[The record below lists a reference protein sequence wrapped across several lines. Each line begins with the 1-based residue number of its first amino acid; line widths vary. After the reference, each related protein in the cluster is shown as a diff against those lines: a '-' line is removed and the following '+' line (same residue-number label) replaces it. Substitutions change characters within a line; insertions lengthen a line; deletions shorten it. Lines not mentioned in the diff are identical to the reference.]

1 MSISAWKDINWSLA
15 DKRILRYQTRIYKA
29 AKDGNISKAKCLQKR
44 LLRSTDAKLI
54 AVRRVTTLNKG
65 KKTPGI
71 DRQIYVTDIE
81 KVKLVKRL
89 RLDGKGLPIRRAYI
103 PKPGKSEKRPLG
115 ITTVGDRAK
124 QALCKLALEPEWE
137 ARFEINSYGSRP
149 GRNCQDAMEAIFS
162 SLRNHSK
169 EEGYHK
175 YVLDADIFK
184 CFDQID
190 HTYLLKKL
198 NTLPEMEA
206 QVKAWLKAGIMEEF
220 SKTKQWKDIPE
231 NQKETSQGGI
241 ISPLLSN
248 IALHG
253 MEEHMKDWICTKPSF
268 AKTNQYSKIAKRKSL
283 SIIRYVDDFVIIHK
297 DENIIR
303 EAKVEISK
311 WLWDGPRLVLSEE
324 KTAIRKTNNG
334 FNFLGFT
341 CITITRGSSTRTK
354 IYPSRL
360 SQARLLLKV
369 RKIVINNRNAS
380 SYNLINLLRPVI
392 MGWANY
398 FRFSECSSI
407 FNKLTH
413 LIFQKLRAW
422 VFRRD
427 TRNGKK
433 EVKQRYFP
441 SNKSYFFDDS
451 KHQDNWVLHGKQLG
465 KSGISKENW
474 LPHLSWVKSRKW
486 VKIRGDYSPYNG
498 DNLYWRKRTINKGTW
513 NTRQRK
519 LIKSQKGFCLY
530 CKTLFLID
538 SVVEVDH
545 IIPSSKGGKD
555 VYSNLQLL
563 HKYCHI
569 LKTRDDNL
577 YTNNYQPIQQK
588 SENADI
594 ISFRQEPDEVK
605 ISRPDLSTGA
615 KVTRPLV

>member
-1 MSISAWKDINWSLA
+1 MSIPAWKDINWSLT
-15 DKRILRYQTRIYKA
+15 DKRIFRYQTRIYNA
-29 AKDGNISKAKCLQKR
+29 ARDGNISKVKCLQKR
-44 LLRSTDAKLI
+44 LLKSPDAKLI

-65 KKTPGI
+65 KTTPGI
-71 DRQIYVTDIE
+71 DGQIYVTDIE
-81 KVKLVKRL
+81 KIKLVKRL
-89 RLDGKGLPIRRAYI
+89 RLDGKALPIRRAYI
-103 PKPGKSEKRPLG
+103 PKPGKIEKRPLG
-115 ITTVGDRAK
+115 IPTVGDRAK
-124 QALCKLALEPEWE
+124 QTLCKLALEPEWE
-137 ARFEINSYGSRP
+137 ARFEINSYGFRP
-149 GRNCQDAMEAIFS
+149 GRNCQDAMEAIFT
-162 SLRNHSK
+162 SLRNHSNDK
-169 EEGYHK
+169 GYHK
-175 YVLDADIFK
+175 YVLDADISK

-206 QVKAWLKAGIMEEF
+206 QVKAWLKVGIMEEF
-220 SKTKQWKDIPE
+220 SKTKQWNDIPE
-231 NQKETSQGGI
+231 NQKGTPQGGI

-253 MEEHMKDWICTKPSF
+253 MEEHMKDWISTKSSF
-268 AKTNQYSKIAKRKSL
+268 AKTNTYSKTAKRKSL
-283 SIIRYVDDFVIIHK
+283 SIIRYADDFVIIHK
-297 DENIIR
+297 DENIIS
-303 EAKVEISK
+303 EAKAEISK

-324 KTAIRKTNNG
+324 KTAIRNTNKS
-334 FNFLGFT
+334 FDFLGFT
-341 CITITRGSSTRTK
+341 CVTITRGSSTRAK

-369 RKIVINNRNAS
+369 RQIVINNRNAS

-392 MGWANY
+392 IGWANY
-398 FRFSECSSI
+398 FRFGECSSI
-407 FNKLTH
+407 FSKLTH

-441 SNKSYFFDDS
+441 SNKTYLFDGT

-465 KSGISKENW
+465 KSGIGKENW

-498 DNLYWRKRTINKGTW
+498 DNLYWGKRTINKGTW
-513 NTRQRK
+513 NIRQRK
-519 LIKSQKGFCLY
+519 LIKSQKGCCPY

-563 HKYCHI
+563 HKHCHI
-569 LKTRDDNL
+569 LKTREDNVSKK
-577 YTNNYQPIQQK
+577 NYQPI
-588 SENADI
+588 
-594 ISFRQEPDEVK
+594 
-605 ISRPDLSTGA
+605 
-615 KVTRPLV
+615 

>member
-1 MSISAWKDINWSLA
+1 MSIAAWKDINWPLV

-29 AKDGNISKAKCLQKR
+29 AKEGNISKAKCLQKR

-54 AVRRVTTLNKG
+54 AVRLVTTLNKG
-65 KKTPGI
+65 KTTSGV
-71 DRQIYVTDIE
+71 DGQIYVTDIE
-81 KVKLVKRL
+81 KIKLVKQL
-89 RLDGKGLPIRRAYI
+89 RLDRKALPICRAYI
-103 PKPGKSEKRPLG
+103 LKPGKSEKRPLR
-115 ITTVGDRAK
+115 ILIVGDRAK
-124 QALCKLALEPEWE
+124 QSLCKLALEPEWE

-149 GRNCQDAMEAIFS
+149 ARNCQDAMEAILS

-175 YVLDADIFK
+175 YVLDADISK

-190 HTYLLKKL
+190 HIYLLKKL

-206 QVKAWLKAGIMEEF
+206 QVKAWLKAGIMEEL
-220 SKTKQWKDIPE
+220 SKTKQWEDIPE
-231 NQKETSQGGI
+231 NQKGTPQGGI

-253 MEEHMKDWICTKPSF
+253 MEKHMKDWICKKPSF
-268 AKTNQYSKIAKRKSL
+268 AKTNQSSKIAKRKSL
-283 SIIRYVDDFVIIHK
+283 SIIRYVADFVIIHK

-303 EAKVEISK
+303 EAKAEISK
-311 WLWDGPRLVLSEE
+311 WLWDGPRLILSEE
-324 KTAIRKTNNG
+324 KTAIRKTTNG
-334 FNFLGFT
+334 FDFLGFT
-341 CITITRGSSTRTK
+341 CITITRGSSKRTK

-369 RKIVINNRNAS
+369 RKIIINNRNAS

-407 FNKLTH
+407 FKKLTH

-441 SNKSYFFDDS
+441 SNKSYFFDGS
-451 KHQDNWVLHGKQLG
+451 KHQDNWVLHGKQQS
-465 KSGISKENW
+465 KSGISKGNW

-498 DNLYWRKRTINKGTW
+498 DNLYWGKRTINKGT
-513 NTRQRK
+513 
-519 LIKSQKGFCLY
+519 G
-530 CKTLFLID
+530 TLDNETDQIAKRVL
-538 SVVEVDH
+538 
-545 IIPSSKGGKD
+545 P
-555 VYSNLQLL
+555 LL
-563 HKYCHI
+563 
-569 LKTRDDNL
+569 
-577 YTNNYQPIQQK
+577 
-588 SENADI
+588 
-594 ISFRQEPDEVK
+594 
-605 ISRPDLSTGA
+605 
-615 KVTRPLV
+615 

>member
-1 MSISAWKDINWSLA
+1 MSIPAWKDINWSLT

-29 AKDGNISKAKCLQKR
+29 ARDGNISKVKCLQKR
-44 LLRSTDAKLI
+44 LLKSPDAKLI

-65 KKTPGI
+65 KTTPGI
-71 DRQIYVTDIE
+71 DGQIYVTDIE
-81 KVKLVKRL
+81 KIKLVKRL
-89 RLDGKGLPIRRAYI
+89 RLDGKALPIRRAYI
-103 PKPGKSEKRPLG
+103 PKPGKTEKRPLG
-115 ITTVGDRAK
+115 IPTVGDRAK

-149 GRNCQDAMEAIFS
+149 GRNCQDAMEAIFT
-162 SLRNHSK
+162 SLRNHSNDK
-169 EEGYHK
+169 GYHK
-175 YVLDADIFK
+175 YVLDADISK

-220 SKTKQWKDIPE
+220 SKTKQWNDISE
-231 NQKETSQGGI
+231 NQKGTPQGGI

-268 AKTNQYSKIAKRKSL
+268 AKTNKYSKIAKRKSL
-283 SIIRYVDDFVIIHK
+283 SIIRYVDNFVIIHK

-303 EAKVEISK
+303 EAKAEISK

-324 KTAIRKTNNG
+324 KTAIRNTNKS
-334 FNFLGFT
+334 FDFLGFT
-341 CITITRGSSTRTK
+341 CITITRGSSTRAK

-369 RKIVINNRNAS
+369 RQIVINNRNAS

-392 MGWANY
+392 IGWANY

-407 FNKLTH
+407 FSKLTH

-441 SNKSYFFDDS
+441 SNKTYLFDGT

-465 KSGISKENW
+465 KSGIGKENW

-486 VKIRGDYSPYNG
+486 VKILGDYSPYNG
-498 DNLYWRKRTINKGTW
+498 DNLYWGKRTINKGTW
-513 NTRQRK
+513 NIRQRK
-519 LIKSQKGFCLY
+519 LIKSQKGCCPY
-530 CKTLFLID
+530 CKTPFLID

-563 HKYCHI
+563 HKHCHI
-569 LKTRDDNL
+569 LKTREDNVFKK
-577 YTNNYQPIQQK
+577 NYQPIQK
-588 SENADI
+588 I
-594 ISFRQEPDEVK
+594 VK
-605 ISRPDLSTGA
+605 TQ
-615 KVTRPLV
+615 T

>member
-1 MSISAWKDINWSLA
+1 MSIPAWKDINWSLT
-15 DKRILRYQTRIYKA
+15 DKRTLRYQTRIYKA
-29 AKDGNISKAKCLQKR
+29 ARGGNISKVKCLQKR
-44 LLRSTDAKLI
+44 LLKSPDAKLI

-65 KKTPGI
+65 KTTQGI
-71 DRQIYVTDIE
+71 DGQIYVTDIE
-81 KVKLVKRL
+81 KIKLVKRL
-89 RLDGKGLPIRRAYI
+89 RLDGKALPIRRVYI
-103 PKPGKSEKRPLG
+103 PKPGKTEKRPLG
-115 ITTVGDRAK
+115 IPTVGDRAK

-149 GRNCQDAMEAIFS
+149 GRNCQDAIEAIFT
-162 SLRNHSK
+162 SLRNHSNDK
-169 EEGYHK
+169 GYHK
-175 YVLDADIFK
+175 YVLDADISK

-206 QVKAWLKAGIMEEF
+206 QIKAWLKAGIMEEF
-220 SKTKQWKDIPE
+220 SKTKQWNDIPE
-231 NQKETSQGGI
+231 NQKGTPQGGI

-253 MEEHMKDWICTKPSF
+253 MEEHMKGWICTKPSF
-268 AKTNQYSKIAKRKSL
+268 AKTNKSSKIAKRKSL

-303 EAKVEISK
+303 EAKAEISK

-324 KTAIRKTNNG
+324 KTAIRNTNKS
-334 FNFLGFT
+334 FDFLGFT
-341 CITITRGSSTRTK
+341 CITITRGSSTRAK

-369 RKIVINNRNAS
+369 RQIVINNRNAS

-392 MGWANY
+392 IGWANY

-407 FNKLTH
+407 FSKLTH

-433 EVKQRYFP
+433 EVKQRYFL
-441 SNKSYFFDDS
+441 SNKTYLFDDT

-465 KSGISKENW
+465 KSGIGKENW

-486 VKIRGDYSPYNG
+486 VKILGDYSPYNG
-498 DNLYWRKRTINKGTW
+498 DNLYWGKRTINKGTW
-513 NTRQRK
+513 NIRQRK
-519 LIKSQKGFCLY
+519 LIKSQKGCCLY
-530 CKTLFLID
+530 CKTPFLID
-538 SVVEVDH
+538 SVVEIDH

-563 HKYCHI
+563 HKHCHI
-569 LKTRDDNL
+569 LKTRQDNIIKK
-577 YTNNYQPIQQK
+577 NYQPIQK
-588 SENADI
+588 I
-594 ISFRQEPDEVK
+594 VK
-605 ISRPDLSTGA
+605 TQ
-615 KVTRPLV
+615 T

>member
-29 AKDGNISKAKCLQKR
+29 AKEGNISTVKCLQKR
-44 LLRSTDAKLI
+44 LLKSLDAKLI

-65 KKTPGI
+65 KTTAGV
-71 DRQIYVTDIE
+71 DGQIYVTDIE
-81 KVKLVKRL
+81 KIKLVKRL
-89 RLDGKGLPIRRAYI
+89 RLDGKALPIRCTFI

-115 ITTVGDRAK
+115 IPAVGDRAK

-137 ARFEINSYGSRP
+137 ARFESNSYGSRP

-175 YVLDADIFK
+175 YVLDADISK

-198 NTLPEMEA
+198 NTLPEMET

-231 NQKETSQGGI
+231 NQKGTPQGGI

-253 MEEHMKDWICTKPSF
+253 MEEHMKDWICTKSSF

-303 EAKVEISK
+303 EAKAEISK
-311 WLWDGPRLVLSEE
+311 WLWDGPRLLFSEE
-324 KTAIRKTNNG
+324 KTAIRNTNQG

-341 CITITRGSSTRTK
+341 CITITRGSSTKAK
-354 IYPSRL
+354 IYPSRA

-369 RKIVINNRNAS
+369 RQIIINNRNAS

-398 FRFSECSSI
+398 FRFSECASI
-407 FNKLTH
+407 FSKLTH

-441 SNKSYFFDDS
+441 GNKSYFFDGT

-486 VKIRGDYSPYNG
+486 VKIRGDYSPFNG

-513 NTRQRK
+513 NIRQRK
-519 LIKSQKGFCLY
+519 LIKSQKGFCPY
-530 CKTLFLID
+530 CKTPFLID

-555 VYSNLQLL
+555 VYLNLQLL
-563 HKYCHI
+563 HKHCHI
-569 LKTRDDNL
+569 LKTREDNL
-577 YTNNYQPIQQK
+577 YIKNYQPIQQK
-588 SENADI
+588 
-594 ISFRQEPDEVK
+594 VK
-605 ISRPDLSTGA
+605 TQ
-615 KVTRPLV
+615 T

>member
-1 MSISAWKDINWSLA
+1 MSIPAWKDINWSLT

-29 AKDGNISKAKCLQKR
+29 ARDGNISKVKCLQKR
-44 LLRSTDAKLI
+44 LLKSPDAKLI

-65 KKTPGI
+65 KTTPGI
-71 DRQIYVTDIE
+71 DGQIYVTDIE
-81 KVKLVKRL
+81 KIKLVKRL
-89 RLDGKGLPIRRAYI
+89 RLDGKALPIRRAYI
-103 PKPGKSEKRPLG
+103 PKPGKTEKRPLG
-115 ITTVGDRAK
+115 IPTVGDRAK

-149 GRNCQDAMEAIFS
+149 GRNCQDAMEAIFT
-162 SLRNHSK
+162 SLRNHSNDK
-169 EEGYHK
+169 GYHK
-175 YVLDADIFK
+175 YVLDADISK

-220 SKTKQWKDIPE
+220 SKTKQWNDIPE
-231 NQKETSQGGI
+231 NQKGTPQGGI

-268 AKTNQYSKIAKRKSL
+268 AKTNKYSKIAKRKSL

-303 EAKVEISK
+303 EAKAEISK

-324 KTAIRKTNNG
+324 KTAIRNTNKS
-334 FNFLGFT
+334 FDFLGFT
-341 CITITRGSSTRTK
+341 CITITRGSSTRAK

-369 RKIVINNRNAS
+369 RQIVINNRNAS

-392 MGWANY
+392 IGWANY

-407 FNKLTH
+407 FSKLTH

-441 SNKSYFFDDS
+441 SNKAYLFDGT

-465 KSGISKENW
+465 KSGIVKENW

-486 VKIRGDYSPYNG
+486 VKILGDYSPYNG
-498 DNLYWRKRTINKGTW
+498 DNLYWGKRTINKGTW
-513 NTRQRK
+513 NIRQRK
-519 LIKSQKGFCLY
+519 LIKSQKGCCPY
-530 CKTLFLID
+530 CKTPFLID

-563 HKYCHI
+563 HKHCHI
-569 LKTRDDNL
+569 SKTRKDMINI
-577 YTNNYQPIQQK
+577 N
-588 SENADI
+588 
-594 ISFRQEPDEVK
+594 
-605 ISRPDLSTGA
+605 
-615 KVTRPLV
+615 

>member
-1 MSISAWKDINWSLA
+1 MSITAWKDINWSLA

-29 AKDGNISKAKCLQKR
+29 AKEGNISKVKCLQKR
-44 LLRSTDAKLI
+44 LLKSPDAKLI

-65 KKTPGI
+65 KTTAGV
-71 DRQIYVTDIE
+71 DGQIYVTDIE
-81 KVKLVKRL
+81 KIKLVKRL
-89 RLDGKGLPIRRAYI
+89 RLDGKALPIRRTFI

-115 ITTVGDRAK
+115 IPTVGDRAK

-137 ARFEINSYGSRP
+137 ARFESNSYGSRP

-175 YVLDADIFK
+175 YVLDADISK

-198 NTLPEMEA
+198 NTLPEMET

-231 NQKETSQGGI
+231 NQKGTPQGGI

-268 AKTNQYSKIAKRKSL
+268 AETNQYSKIAKRKSL

-311 WLWDGPRLVLSEE
+311 WLWDGPRLLFSEE
-324 KTAIRKTNNG
+324 KTAIRNTNQG

-341 CITITRGSSTRTK
+341 CITITRGSSTRAK
-354 IYPSRL
+354 IYPSRA

-369 RKIVINNRNAS
+369 RQIVINNRNVS

-398 FRFSECSSI
+398 FRFSECASI
-407 FNKLTH
+407 FSKLTH

-441 SNKSYFFDDS
+441 SNKSYFFDDT

-498 DNLYWRKRTINKGTW
+498 DNLYWGKRTINKGT
-513 NTRQRK
+513 
-519 LIKSQKGFCLY
+519 G
-530 CKTLFLID
+530 TLDNETDQIAKRVL
-538 SVVEVDH
+538 
-545 IIPSSKGGKD
+545 P
-555 VYSNLQLL
+555 LL
-563 HKYCHI
+563 
-569 LKTRDDNL
+569 
-577 YTNNYQPIQQK
+577 
-588 SENADI
+588 
-594 ISFRQEPDEVK
+594 
-605 ISRPDLSTGA
+605 
-615 KVTRPLV
+615 

>member
-1 MSISAWKDINWSLA
+1 MSIPAWKDINWSLA
-15 DKRILRYQTRIYKA
+15 DKRIFRYQTRIYKA
-29 AKDGNISKAKCLQKR
+29 AKEANISKVKCLQKR
-44 LLRSTDAKLI
+44 LLKSPDAKLI

-65 KKTPGI
+65 KTTTGV
-71 DRQIYVTDIE
+71 DGQIYVTDIE
-81 KVKLVKRL
+81 KIKLVKRL
-89 RLDGKGLPIRRAYI
+89 RLDGKALPIRHTFI
-103 PKPGKSEKRPLG
+103 PKPDKSEKRPLG
-115 ITTVGDRAK
+115 IPTVSDRAK

-137 ARFEINSYGSRP
+137 ARFESNSYGSRP
-149 GRNCQDAMEAIFS
+149 GRDCQDAMEAIFS

-169 EEGYHK
+169 EEVYHK
-175 YVLDADIFK
+175 YVLDADISK

-198 NTLPEMEA
+198 NTLPEMET
-206 QVKAWLKAGIMEEF
+206 QVEAWLKAGIMEEF
-220 SKTKQWKDIPE
+220 SKTKQWKDILE
-231 NQKETSQGGI
+231 NQKRTPQGGI

-303 EAKVEISK
+303 EAKAEISK
-311 WLWDGPRLVLSEE
+311 WLWDGPRLLFSEE
-324 KTAIRKTNNG
+324 KTAIRNTNQG

-341 CITITRGSSTRTK
+341 CITITRSSSTRAK
-354 IYPSRL
+354 IYPSRA

-369 RKIVINNRNAS
+369 RQIIINNRNTS
-380 SYNLINLLRPVI
+380 TYNLINLLRPVI

-398 FRFSECSSI
+398 FRFSECTSI
-407 FNKLTH
+407 FSKLTH

-441 SNKSYFFDDS
+441 SNKSYFFDGT
-451 KHQDNWVLHGKQLG
+451 KHQNNWVLHGKQLG
-465 KSGISKENW
+465 KSGVSKENW

-486 VKIRGDYSPYNG
+486 VKIRGDYSPFNG
-498 DNLYWRKRTINKGTW
+498 DNLYWGKRTINKGTW
-513 NTRQRK
+513 NIRQRN
-519 LIKSQKGFCLY
+519 LIKSQKGFCPY
-530 CKTLFLID
+530 CKTRFLID

-555 VYSNLQLL
+555 VYLNLQLL
-563 HKYCHI
+563 HKHCHI
-569 LKTRDDNL
+569 LKTREDNL
-577 YTNNYQPIQQK
+577 YIKNYPPIQQK
-588 SENADI
+588 
-594 ISFRQEPDEVK
+594 VK
-605 ISRPDLSTGA
+605 TQ
-615 KVTRPLV
+615 T

>member
-1 MSISAWKDINWSLA
+1 MSLAAWKDINWPLV

-29 AKDGNISKAKCLQKR
+29 AKEGNISKAKCLQKR
-44 LLRSTDAKLI
+44 ILRSTDAKLI

-65 KKTPGI
+65 KTTPGV
-71 DRQIYVTDIE
+71 DGQIYVTDIE
-81 KVKLVKRL
+81 KIKLVKQL
-89 RLDGKGLPIRRAYI
+89 RLDGKALPIRRAYI

-115 ITTVGDRAK
+115 IPTVGDRAK

-175 YVLDADIFK
+175 YVLDADISK

-231 NQKETSQGGI
+231 NQKGTPQGGI

-253 MEEHMKDWICTKPSF
+253 MEEYMKDWICTKPSF

-303 EAKVEISK
+303 EAKAEISK
-311 WLWDGPRLVLSEE
+311 WLWDGPRLILSEE
-324 KTAIRKTNNG
+324 KTAIRKTTNG

-341 CITITRGSSTRTK
+341 CITITRDSSNRTK

-407 FNKLTH
+407 FKKLTH

-441 SNKSYFFDDS
+441 SNKSYFFDGS

-474 LPHLSWVKSRKW
+474 LPHISWVKSRKW

-498 DNLYWRKRTINKGTW
+498 DNLYWGKRTINKGTW

-519 LIKSQKGFCLY
+519 LIKSQKGFCPY
-530 CKTLFLID
+530 CKTSFLID

-569 LKTRDDNL
+569 SKTRDDNL
-577 YTNNYQPIQQK
+577 STKNYQP
-588 SENADI
+588 S
-594 ISFRQEPDEVK
+594 QEKVK
-605 ISRPDLSTGA
+605 TQ
-615 KVTRPLV
+615 T

>member
-1 MSISAWKDINWSLA
+1 MSIPAWKDINWSLT
-15 DKRILRYQTRIYKA
+15 DKRIFRYQTRIYKA
-29 AKDGNISKAKCLQKR
+29 ARDGNISKVKCLQKR
-44 LLRSTDAKLI
+44 LLKSPDAKLI

-65 KKTPGI
+65 KTAPGI
-71 DRQIYVTDIE
+71 DGQIYVTDIE
-81 KVKLVKRL
+81 KIKLVKRL
-89 RLDGKGLPIRRAYI
+89 RLDGKALPIRRVYI

-115 ITTVGDRAK
+115 IPTVGDRAK

-149 GRNCQDAMEAIFS
+149 GRNCQDAMEAIFT
-162 SLRNHSK
+162 SLRNHSNDK
-169 EEGYHK
+169 GYHK
-175 YVLDADIFK
+175 YVLDADISK

-190 HTYLLKKL
+190 HTYLLEKL
-198 NTLPEMEA
+198 NTLPEIEA

-220 SKTKQWKDIPE
+220 SKTKQWNDIPE
-231 NQKETSQGGI
+231 NQKGTPQGGI

-268 AKTNQYSKIAKRKSL
+268 AKTNKYSKIAKRKSL

-303 EAKVEISK
+303 EAKAEISK

-324 KTAIRKTNNG
+324 KTAIRNTNKS
-334 FNFLGFT
+334 FDFLGFT
-341 CITITRGSSTRTK
+341 CITITRGSSTRAK

-369 RKIVINNRNAS
+369 RQIVINNRNAS

-392 MGWANY
+392 IGWANY

-407 FNKLTH
+407 FSKLTH

-441 SNKSYFFDDS
+441 SNKTYLFDGT

-465 KSGISKENW
+465 KLEIGKENW

-486 VKIRGDYSPYNG
+486 VKILGDYSPYNG
-498 DNLYWRKRTINKGTW
+498 DNLYWGKRTINKGTW
-513 NTRQRK
+513 NIRQRK
-519 LIKSQKGFCLY
+519 LIKSQKGCCPY
-530 CKTLFLID
+530 CKTPFLID
-538 SVVEVDH
+538 SVVEIDH

-563 HKYCHI
+563 HKHCHI
-569 LKTRDDNL
+569 LKTREDNVSKK
-577 YTNNYQPIQQK
+577 NYQPIQK
-588 SENADI
+588 I
-594 ISFRQEPDEVK
+594 VK
-605 ISRPDLSTGA
+605 TQ
-615 KVTRPLV
+615 T

>member
-1 MSISAWKDINWSLA
+1 MSISAWKDINWSLT

-29 AKDGNISKAKCLQKR
+29 ARDGNISKVKCLQKR
-44 LLRSTDAKLI
+44 LLKSPDAKLI

-65 KKTPGI
+65 KTTPGI
-71 DRQIYVTDIE
+71 DGQIYVTDIE
-81 KVKLVKRL
+81 KIKLVKRL
-89 RLDGKGLPIRRAYI
+89 RLDGKALPIRRAYI
-103 PKPGKSEKRPLG
+103 PKPGKTEKRPLG
-115 ITTVGDRAK
+115 IPTVGDRAK

-149 GRNCQDAMEAIFS
+149 GRNFQDAMEAIFT
-162 SLRNHSK
+162 SLRNHPNDK
-169 EEGYHK
+169 GYHK
-175 YVLDADIFK
+175 YVLDADISK

-220 SKTKQWKDIPE
+220 SKTKQWNDIPE
-231 NQKETSQGGI
+231 NQKGTPQGGI

-268 AKTNQYSKIAKRKSL
+268 AKTNKYSKIAKRKSL

-303 EAKVEISK
+303 EAKAEISK

-324 KTAIRKTNNG
+324 KTAIRNTNKS
-334 FNFLGFT
+334 FDFLGFT
-341 CITITRGSSTRTK
+341 CITITRGSITRAK

-369 RKIVINNRNAS
+369 RQIVINNRNAS

-392 MGWANY
+392 IGWANY

-407 FNKLTH
+407 FSKLTH

-441 SNKSYFFDDS
+441 SNKTYLFDGT

-465 KSGISKENW
+465 KSGIGKENW

-498 DNLYWRKRTINKGTW
+498 DNLYWGKRTINKGTW
-513 NTRQRK
+513 NIRQRK
-519 LIKSQKGFCLY
+519 LIKSQKGCCPY

-563 HKYCHI
+563 HKHCHI
-569 LKTRDDNL
+569 LKTREDNVSKK
-577 YTNNYQPIQQK
+577 NYQPI
-588 SENADI
+588 
-594 ISFRQEPDEVK
+594 
-605 ISRPDLSTGA
+605 
-615 KVTRPLV
+615 